1 VLLVDVTHPDSEVSR
16 LIHQAG
22 HLNLHVEP
30 GVRGGR
36 HSFRFA
42 KISTADTIHAEARGG
57 SRTRGH
63 RGGAWSPRGRARQD
77 QLGSPEY
84 GFLPQPIGATTLR

>member
-16 LIHQAG
+16 LIHEAG

-57 SRTRGH
+57 NV
-63 RGGAWSPRGRARQD
+63 
-77 QLGSPEY
+77 L
-84 GFLPQPIGATTLR
+84 GATAEGPGPPGAALGRISSAAPSTASYPSP